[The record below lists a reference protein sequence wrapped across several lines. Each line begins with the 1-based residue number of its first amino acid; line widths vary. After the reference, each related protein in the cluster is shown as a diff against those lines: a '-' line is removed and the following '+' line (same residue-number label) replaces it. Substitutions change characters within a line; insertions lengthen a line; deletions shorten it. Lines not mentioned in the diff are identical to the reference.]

1 MMNYFDT
8 QITACKVREQALIAD
23 NRASE
28 AVFAKIQGNV
38 YDIFRTVYSVGSKA
52 GEGFFLTKLEEI
64 PQSWRTALEAAEA
77 HGDTEKAH
85 IERLKLDVV
94 EEIKTELERRQS

>member
-1 MMNYFDT
+1 MLNYFDT
-8 QITACKVREQALIAD
+8 QIAACKAMEQSLTAD
-23 NRASE
+23 HRASE

-52 GEGFFLTKLEEI
+52 GEELFLTKLEEI
-64 PQSWRTALEAAEA
+64 PRSWRTALETAQV

-85 IERLKLDVV
+85 IEQLKLDVV
-94 EEIKTELERRQS
+94 EKIKAELERRRS